1 MCSLSITTACVNIID
16 GPISVGKTV
25 PSTRREIKISSV
37 AKDLLYLGSLQ
48 IYSVFKTFES
58 QVELDMYQDSY
69 ETGALCTWVLSS

>member
-1 MCSLSITTACVNIID
+1 M
-16 GPISVGKTV
+16 GKTV
-25 PSTRREIKISSV
+25 PSTRSEIKISSV

-69 ETGALCTWVLSS
+69 ETGALCT